1 MGRGHLLVLALLAG
15 VAMILLRP
23 GLQGSQAATYRVCLD
38 PGHDP
43 SVDVGAV
50 ATAQFPNGTF
60 ELREVDLNLD
70 VAHEVR
76 RRLIELGIEVV
87 MTWDAAELG
96 WPEVGA
102 ADLPPPPTI
111 ADDPELA
118 DPLGLEARG
127 ALCVEAGAMA
137 MFSVHHNSL
146 PGAGNGLTTLFRDP
160 GFGQKDGDRAVA
172 EVVQA
177 TMWDVLQPGK
187 RSRGFVDFGLFRGNW
202 GVARG
207 AVGIPTVILEPVVIS
222 NPAEALRLAPSIAQA
237 GARRLQI
244 VEAEV
249 DAIVAAEAA
258 VRGRVQGGSR

>member
-1 MGRGHLLVLALLAG
+1 MGRSELLVLALFVGAISILVSSGPLGSAAG
-15 VAMILLRP
+15 P
-23 GLQGSQAATYRVCLD
+23 YRVCLD
-38 PGHDP
+38 PGHEP
-43 SVDVGAV
+43 SEDVGAV
-50 ATAQFPNGTF
+50 TTARFPNGTF

-70 VAHEVR
+70 VAHELR
-76 RRLIELGIEVV
+76 RRLLALGIEVV
-87 MTWDAAELG
+87 LTWDGASLG

-102 ADLPPPPTI
+102 VDLPPPPTI
-111 ADDPELA
+111 ADDQELA

-160 GFGQKDGDRAVA
+160 GFGQKDGDRVVA
-172 EVVQA
+172 EVVHA
-177 TMWDVLQPGK
+177 TMWNVLQPGK
-187 RSRGFVDFGLFRGNW
+187 RSRGFVDFGLFRGDW

-222 NPAEALRLAPSIAQA
+222 DPAEALRLAPSIAQA

-258 VRGRVQGGSR
+258 VRGRVEGGSR